1 MGACY
6 IMGQNKGKA
15 KLITVER
22 NGVLG
27 PRGEIDI
34 YIGLPKNVVGWT
46 GTGRGS
52 SAPYKKT
59 TTTLYKFSSMDTEF
73 FDGHFNYDG
82 SVDVTAKYE
91 KENNR
96 LKLHFKNLQS
106 QVNSNYYA
114 FVEYINLD

>member
-1 MGACY
+1 
-6 IMGQNKGKA
+6 
-15 KLITVER
+15 
-22 NGVLG
+22 
-27 PRGEIDI
+27 
-34 YIGLPKNVVGWT
+34 
-46 GTGRGS
+46 
-52 SAPYKKT
+52 
-59 TTTLYKFSSMDTEF
+59 MDTEF